1 MPYVSSRIRSLSQR
15 SCIFYAL
22 NSVIRMT
29 NAVNFR
35 RLEEPVIYLK
45 HDSSVHLMQRRCKN
59 SQLLFYKCVRAKRL
73 RNLKYLCFRS
83 CWAAH
88 RLDQEDLSQSRFSF
102 PFSVAIF
109 FFPTQPNTI
118 PSTPPAC
125 RFSPTANRGGKK
137 KWNKKVGLK
146 NSSCS
151 CECSEPEFNMCVYV
165 KLIIQLTS
173 AKTQSSLY
181 YGNTMER
188 GAMFTKLL
196 MWKKMQMAG
205 NECRLMCACKHM
217 AQSSKPSSSSPS
229 FYRHTSDRVLP
240 FSTLVAMPTHWPPS
254 PPGWPRI
261 PRVSSYWWEW
271 WKPPWSRLCEVNNS
285 GQLCGCRM
293 MEDDGGMVTVIRFD

>member
-1 MPYVSSRIRSLSQR
+1 MPYVSSRIHSLSQR

-125 RFSPTANRGGKK
+125 RFSPTANRGRKK
-137 KWNKKVGLK
+137 KNETKK
-146 NSSCS
+146 
-151 CECSEPEFNMCVYV
+151 
-165 KLIIQLTS
+165 
-173 AKTQSSLY
+173 
-181 YGNTMER
+181 
-188 GAMFTKLL
+188 
-196 MWKKMQMAG
+196 
-205 NECRLMCACKHM
+205 
-217 AQSSKPSSSSPS
+217 
-229 FYRHTSDRVLP
+229 
-240 FSTLVAMPTHWPPS
+240 
-254 PPGWPRI
+254 
-261 PRVSSYWWEW
+261 
-271 WKPPWSRLCEVNNS
+271 
-285 GQLCGCRM
+285 
-293 MEDDGGMVTVIRFD
+293 